1 MDDKMREV
9 EKGKIGIIIV
19 NYNGE
24 NYQNDCIRT
33 ICNQT
38 YKNYMI
44 IVVDS
49 GSTDQSIKKL
59 KEEYGEKV
67 DILERYENI
76 GVAAGNNI
84 GIHYALEQGCE
95 YLLLLNNDVELDIEM
110 LEKLMLSASE
120 NMVVVPKI
128 YYFDQPNVLWM
139 AGGEISW
146 FKGEARHIGI
156 DEEDKGQYD
165 IERVISYAPTCAMLF
180 HRTVIDKIG
189 YEDEAMFMYWDDTDL
204 CVRIVEAGYSIKY
217 IPTAKMWH
225 KVSSSSG
232 GAKSK
237 TFIYYYHRNQ
247 IYFLVKHRKKCKC
260 INYMYARLKAWVKY
274 FLSTIRNKNDKY
286 IKIAFADYKRGI
298 MGRKDF

>member
-1 MDDKMREV
+1 MKEV

-67 DILERYENI
+67 DILEQYENI
-76 GVAAGNNI
+76 GVAAGNNV

-95 YLLLLNNDVELDIEM
+95 YLLLLNNDVELDTEM

-165 IERVISYAPTCAMLF
+165 TERVILYAPTCAMLF
-180 HRTVIDKIG
+180 HRNVIDKIG

-232 GAKSK
+232 GSKSK
-237 TFIYYYHRNQ
+237 TFIYYYYRNQ

-260 INYMYARLKAWVKY
+260 ITHMYVRLKAWVKY
-274 FLSTIRNKNDKY
+274 FLSPIRNKNDKY
-286 IKIAFADYKRGI
+286 IKVAFADYKRGI